1 MQAREDLIDCGRHL
15 VELGLVWGH
24 SGNISLKTEPNG
36 FIISATGT
44 NLGHLGDEDLVLCR
58 IDRDAWEGSRRP
70 SMETGLHRGIYHA
83 CKDAGA
89 VIHSQPFYSTLAACS
104 GLDIRTDCLPE
115 AMAYLGQ
122 VERVPYHHAGSSQLA
137 ETVAAKAQSSRV
149 LLLNNHGVV
158 CWGSSL
164 DECLLLTETLE
175 LLCRLLITSRAAG
188 IPINYLGRETT
199 EDFIR
204 HLKSIGR

>member
-1 MQAREDLIDCGRHL
+1 LINCGRRL
-15 VELGLVWGH
+15 VERELVWGH

-44 NLGHLGDEDLVLCR
+44 NLGRLEDGDLILCR

-70 SMETGLHRGIYHA
+70 SMETGLHRGIYHT

-104 GLDIRTDCLPE
+104 DLDIRTDCLPE
-115 AMAYLGQ
+115 AMAYLGKI
-122 VERVPYHHAGSSQLA
+122 EIVPYHHAGSTQLA
-137 ETVAAKAQSSRV
+137 EAVAAKAQSSRA
-149 LLLNNHGVV
+149 LLLSNHGVV

-164 DECLLLTETLE
+164 EECQLLTETLE

-188 IPINYLGRETT
+188 IPINYLGPEMTD
-199 EDFIR
+199 DFLR